1 MVKHLKTLAI
11 REKQIKT
18 TLGFQFRRFIIF
30 KTEKLRMWG
39 KAALYTVCGKNKL
52 L

>member
-1 MVKHLKTLAI
+1 MAKHLTTLVI

-18 TLGFQFRRFIIF
+18 TLGFHFRRFIIF

-39 KAALYTVCGKNKL
+39 KAALYTHCL
-52 L
+52 W